1 MFIYMKLAIRNV
13 HKNLSSMSLN
23 GIGIMLTVVV
33 IVFILSFSRG
43 IESQV
48 VQRNIEFETGAITI
62 KIKKEIAGW
71 EKQEEGD
78 SIYSKLI
85 MTLNN
90 NEEIRNYRQR
100 ISSYNASVYGTDGV
114 QRVHLEGITE
124 PEYALLNEMV
134 EITEGN
140 TDWLTIPN
148 GLLISSEL
156 AEESGFSLLDECNVV
171 LPSADGTINMQ
182 DFIITGIFQNTSQSN
197 KFKVYADYSQVKEL
211 YHTNLPSR
219 LLIDLKDLEEV
230 QMVADCLSSQ
240 IVSPDIEIETYK
252 DNLGSARALSS
263 INRNSMLGMAFF
275 LLFISFVG
283 VWAME
288 VEQINERRKEIG
300 TLLTLGFSRRA
311 VKQVFL
317 LESIYIT
324 LLFLVAGLFIVLT
337 IIGIINYLDGV
348 YLGRLVSFAFGS
360 STILPELKGLDI
372 VIVILIALAYPL
384 IATWISL
391 WTIAKMRVIQLLN
404 EKY

>member
-1 MFIYMKLAIRNV
+1 MKLAIRNV